1 MEKSRLGLPLKLF
14 GALLFFIG
22 ASGMGVLIL
31 SLATVYIMLYETN
44 EWLKKMVIRAL
55 IISITFSILILSLSQ
70 LSVWL
75 PLFLGSSDVVDGTF
89 RVTTSAMIAS
99 RLPMLHFIARMLEI
113 VVFVVIGFYILCT
126 QQKTD

>member
-1 MEKSRLGLPLKLF
+1 MEKSRLGLPVRHF

-31 SLATVYIMLYETN
+31 SLATVYIMLCETN

-55 IISITFSILILSLSQ
+55 IISIAFSILTLSLSH

-75 PLFLGSSDVVDGTF
+75 PWLLGSSDVVDGSL
-89 RVTTSAMIAS
+89 RVTTSSMIAS
-99 RLPMLHFIARMLEI
+99 RLPLLHFIARMLET
-113 VVFVVIGFYILCT
+113 VVFVVTGFYILCT
-126 QQKTD
+126 KENRD